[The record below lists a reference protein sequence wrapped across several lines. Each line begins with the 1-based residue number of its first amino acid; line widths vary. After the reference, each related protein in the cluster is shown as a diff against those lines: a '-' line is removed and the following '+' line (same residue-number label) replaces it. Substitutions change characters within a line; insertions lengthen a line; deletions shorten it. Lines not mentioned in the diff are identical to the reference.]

1 VSSVPIPRI
10 RKSSFPKAGIGL
22 PPCCSFW
29 RLQVAT
35 TLNREEIRNDDRM
48 ILFFHGG
55 MQPRTGLRIRLDS
68 LAMEFGPPN
77 LTNPIDPPSYFF
89 FRSPVITPELDS

>member
-35 TLNREEIRNDDRM
+35 ILNREEIRNDDRM

-68 LAMEFGPPN
+68 LAMEFGPQVLQIR
-77 LTNPIDPPSYFF
+77 LTLLLTFF
-89 FRSPVITPELDS
+89 SGRRSSHRN